1 MKRLFSVLSVIPLAL
16 ILMVSAAA
24 QSPSVAGEWDVTL
37 NTPGG
42 PRNMKA
48 TFKVDG
54 EKLTGELKRENAPAP
69 TPLQGTIKGK
79 EIKFSYTVRYN
90 DNELLIT
97 MFGNVEGDSIKGT
110 ADFNGQAQDEWS
122 AKRASG
128 VTITASNAAPAL
140 AQSAGMTGDWEL
152 TINSPQGSRTAN
164 ASLKQDGEKLTGA
177 FKGPSGELPIQGTVK
192 GKEVKFTYTVKFQ
205 DQDLPITMTGQ
216 LDGDAMKGEADF
228 GGFAQGDWSGKRAGA
243 SAPTASN
250 VAPASSSEKIDVTG
264 SWNLEVETS
273 AGSGNPA
280 FTFKQEGEKLSGKYK
295 GAFGEF
301 DVTGSLK
308 GNQIEFSFKATG
320 QVDGTVVYTGTTD
333 GKTMKGKVS
342 LAGLGEGTFTGKK
355 Q

>member
-1 MKRLFSVLSVIPLAL
+1 MKRLFSVLSVVPLAL
-16 ILMVSAAA
+16 ILMVPAAA
-24 QSPSVAGEWDVTL
+24 QSPSVAGEWDVVL

-69 TPLQGTIKGK
+69 TPLQGTFKGK

-90 DNELLIT
+90 DNDLLIT
-97 MFGNVEGDSIKGT
+97 MFGNVEGDAIKGT
-110 ADFNGQAQDEWS
+110 ADFNGVAQDEWS

-128 VTITASNAAPAL
+128 ATVTASNAAPAS
-140 AQSAGMTGDWEL
+140 AQSAGVTGDWEL
-152 TINSPQGSRTAN
+152 TINSPQGSRTAK

-192 GKEVKFTYTVKFQ
+192 GKEVKLTYTVKFQ

-216 LDGDAMKGEADF
+216 VDGDAMKGDADF

-243 SAPTASN
+243 SAATASN
-250 VAPASSSEKIDVTG
+250 AAPSSSSEKIDVTG
-264 SWNLEVETS
+264 AWNIEVETS
-273 AGSGNPA
+273 AGSGNPS
-280 FTFKQEGEKLSGKYK
+280 FNLKQDGEKLSGKYK
-295 GAFGEF
+295 GLLGEF

>member
-1 MKRLFSVLSVIPLAL
+1 
-16 ILMVSAAA
+16 
-24 QSPSVAGEWDVTL
+24 
-37 NTPGG
+37 
-42 PRNMKA
+42 MKA
-48 TFKVDG
+48 SFKVDG

-79 EIKFSYTVRYN
+79 EIKFSYVVRYN

-97 MFGNVEGDSIKGT
+97 MIGAVEGNAIKGT

-122 AKRASG
+122 ARRASG
-128 VTITASNAAPAL
+128 VAAKAAPAST
-140 AQSAGMTGDWEL
+140 QSAGITGDWEL

-192 GKEVKFTYTVKFQ
+192 GKEIKFTYTVKFQ

-216 LDGDAMKGEADF
+216 VDGDAMKGEADF

-243 SAPTASN
+243 AAASN
-250 VAPASSSEKIDVTG
+250 AAPASSSEKIDVTG
-264 SWNLEVETS
+264 AWSVEVETS
-273 AGSGNPA
+273 AGSGNPS
-280 FTFKQEGEKLSGKYK
+280 FNLKQEGEKLSGRYK

-333 GKTMKGKVS
+333 GKTMKGKVN
-342 LAGLGEGTFTGKK
+342 LAGVGEGTFTGKK